1 MCFSVAVAKLN
12 RSVAG
17 LATLLLASRT
27 EKISEA
33 VLLRS
38 LVSYASYA

>member
-1 MCFSVAVAKLN
+1 MCFSVAVAKLL
-12 RSVAG
+12 SVAG

-33 VLLRS
+33 VFP